1 MAIAVC
7 AFPSGSRRPQRLRKR
22 GVGRLTKRRILQ
34 WGLLLAALALM
45 SAGVAQGDARDV
57 LMKASRICM
66 ECIGIG

>member
-1 MAIAVC
+1 M
-7 AFPSGSRRPQRLRKR
+7 
-22 GVGRLTKRRILQ
+22 TKRRILQ